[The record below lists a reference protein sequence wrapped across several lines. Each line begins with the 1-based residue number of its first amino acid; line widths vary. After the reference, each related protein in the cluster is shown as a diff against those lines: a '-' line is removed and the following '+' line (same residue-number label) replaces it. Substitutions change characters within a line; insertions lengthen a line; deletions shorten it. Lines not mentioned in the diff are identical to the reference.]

1 MMDCLCRVCLIVV
14 TFEDADTLESWLYY
28 LNTVIFYRES
38 TAHTP
43 LLPDS
48 SFSI

>member
-14 TFEDADTLESWLYY
+14 TFEHAETIQSWLYY
-28 LNTVIFYRES
+28 LHTMIFYREWP
-38 TAHTP
+38 AHTI